1 MIERVLLVDDDPVF
15 LAVYQGVLSQHFQV
29 QTAEGPERA
38 LELVRDQGPFA
49 VIISDMHMPGM
60 DGLSFLERIRQI
72 SPRTVKIM
80 LTGLP
85 DLETA
90 MAALN
95 VTGVF
100 GYFSKECDSSEL
112 VDKVRAAIAEYRK
125 RTAHSAETIPASE
138 ILSKEEKEF
147 FFKKD

>member
-1 MIERVLLVDDDPVF
+1 MTERVLLVDDDPAF

-38 LELVRDQGPFA
+38 LNLVRHNGPFA

-60 DGLSFLERIRQI
+60 NGLSFLERIRQI

-85 DLETA
+85 DLQTA
-90 MAALN
+90 MTALN

-100 GYFSKECDSSEL
+100 GFFSKECDSSEL
-112 VDKVRAAIAEYRK
+112 VDKVRAAIAEYRR
-125 RTAHSAETIPASE
+125 RTTRGTENIPASE
-138 ILSKEEKEF
+138 ILSQEEKEF
-147 FFKKD
+147 FFNKD

>member
-1 MIERVLLVDDDPVF
+1 MTERVLLVDDDPVF

-38 LELVRDQGPFA
+38 LELVLDHGPFA

-60 DGLSFLERIRQI
+60 DGLSFLDRIRQI

-85 DLETA
+85 DLQTA
-90 MAALN
+90 MTALN

-100 GYFSKECDSSEL
+100 GFFSKECASSEL
-112 VDKVRAAIAEYRK
+112 VVKVRAAIAEYRR
-125 RTAHSAETIPASE
+125 RTSRSAETVPASD
-138 ILSKEEKEF
+138 ILSKEEREF
-147 FFKKD
+147 FFNKD